1 MLGTTIAQVGDRGR
15 NAFALRFCSSL
26 KSLVML
32 RQLFAGTVRARIYH
46 GGDQKTGRN
55 SYKLYQFSC
64 SLEQSPL
71 VTDGVNLVP
80 RFAPSVPLRGKNE
93 LFFRRSKLGV

>member
-1 MLGTTIAQVGDRGR
+1 VLGTTIAQAGDRGR
-15 NAFALRFCSSL
+15 NAVALRFCSSL

-32 RQLFAGTVRARIYH
+32 RQLFAGTVSARIYH

-64 SLEQSPL
+64 SLDQSPL
-71 VTDGVNLVP
+71 VTDGSTWFPGLRLP
-80 RFAPSVPLRGKNE
+80 FRCEERMSFSFADQS
-93 LFFRRSKLGV
+93 